1 MSAKWTEMPSLYAIP
16 RDTKGMP
23 SNPAQAEAFLL
34 RSSQVTA
41 GSPRVRPAGDAG
53 PVAPISGSGTTGPC
67 LRRCVGIANA
77 FDDKSRLNR
86 CVRNGKPQKLSLTRL
101 VLMPSK

>member
-16 RDTKGMP
+16 RDTQGMP

-41 GSPRVRPAGDAG
+41 GSREFDRRATLGR
-53 PVAPISGSGTTGPC
+53 SRQSRGSGTTGPC

-86 CVRNGKPQKLSLTRL
+86 CVRNEKPQKYL
-101 VLMPSK
+101 